1 MNEQKTKPVN
11 TMFDNDWGS
20 RNHVQTLVMMM
31 ATVLGIYLCYKMALP
46 FLPVL
51 VWALTLA
58 VLFSP
63 WQRWLESK
71 LKSPSLAASIAV
83 LLIGLIVVIP
93 AVFVGQ
99 QLLLQAVKG
108 TQLIEA
114 KLASEEWQHTL
125 EAQPQLAPILDNI
138 EQKLDFTGAAKAFA
152 TWVHASAGDI
162 VKASVVQVL
171 GLCLIFYV
179 LFFFLR
185 DRRLILDS
193 AMSLSPLSPSEM
205 NNFYERIGDTIHA
218 TVYGTFAVASV
229 QGFLG
234 GFMFWWLDLPA
245 PLLWGLIMGLLA
257 VIPMLGAFIIWAPAA
272 LFLVL
277 DGDWQGAL
285 ILTLWGM
292 LVVGTIDN
300 LLRPILVGNRL
311 RLHTVLTFL
320 SVVGG
325 LFIFGGAGLILG
337 PVTLVAT
344 IALLEIWANRNSNEI
359 SS

>member
-1 MNEQKTKPVN
+1 MSEQKTKPVN
-11 TMFDNDWGS
+11 TMVDNDWGS
-20 RNHVQTLVMMM
+20 KNHVQTLVMMM
-31 ATVLGIYLCYKMALP
+31 ATLLGIYLCYKMALP

-93 AVFVGQ
+93 TVFVGQ

-114 KLASEEWQHTL
+114 KLASAEWQHTL

-152 TWVHASAGDI
+152 TWVDASAGDI

-193 AMSLSPLSPSEM
+193 VMSLSPLSPAEM
-205 NNFYERIGDTIHA
+205 VGLYGRIGDTIHA

-234 GFMFWWLDLPA
+234 GLMFWWLDLPA

-277 DGDWQGAL
+277 DGDWQSAL
-285 ILTLWGM
+285 ILALWGM

-325 LFIFGGAGLILG
+325 LLVFGGAGLILG

-344 IALLEIWANRNSNEI
+344 IALLEIWVNRNSNEI